1 MNLVSKIALR
11 WIGQIAASVA
21 GFVAILAF
29 AIVAVAHQVDSE
41 PLWCDPNEKGTDKS
55 PTVGKFPGPK
65 NHHKM
70 NRVNLAEFD
79 LGKELPDLL
88 GRNVRVRFWLMEP
101 GGMIAEHCHSDRPA
115 YVYLLQ
121 GQVIETK
128 EVNGKPVRNVINA
141 GDAALEGN
149 GTRHWWINQS
159 EENVLMVAVDLPNT
173 NAPHPERHPD
183 PERTAGTAIEDL
195 GTMKLREEYPH
206 IPGVATYGMRGR
218 RITVDPG
225 GSIGLSYHAGRP
237 GIAYVI
243 EGILLEH
250 RADSDVPAVRR
261 KGAVSTASNGIW
273 TYWQNKSPSPAKLFV
288 FDILDCG
295 ACADE

>member
-1 MNLVSKIALR
+1 MKTVSQIALR
-11 WIGQIAASVA
+11 RFRTIALSLA
-21 GFVAILAF
+21 GFTAAVALSTA
-29 AIVAVAHQVDSE
+29 AVAHQVDSE
-41 PLWCDPNEKGTDKS
+41 PMWCDPSNTGTDDV
-55 PTVGKFPGPK
+55 PEIGKFPGPR

-79 LGKELPDLL
+79 LGKEIPDLL

-128 EVNGKPVRNVINA
+128 EVDGKPVRKVINA

-149 GTRHWWINQS
+149 GTRHWWINKS

-173 NAPHPERHPD
+173 NQPHPERHPD
-183 PERTAGTAIEDL
+183 PARTAGAVIKKL
-195 GTMKLREEYPH
+195 GTMKLSEEYPH
-206 IPGVATYGMRGR
+206 IPGVAGYGMRGR
-218 RITVDPG
+218 LITLDPG
-225 GSIGLSYHAGRP
+225 GSIGLTYHAGRP

-250 RADSDVPAVRR
+250 RADSEVPVVRR
-261 KGAVSTASNGIW
+261 KDAVSTASNGIW

-288 FDILDCG
+288 FDVLDCG
-295 ACADE
+295 ACTDE